1 MSSFKVHNPANILEP
16 QGPYSHAIEIPPN
29 SRILFVSGQTA
40 CMPDGLIPE
49 TIEEQS
55 LIVWNRIMSILRSAR
70 MDMVDVV
77 KVSSFLRHRDH
88 APAYAKVRAQFLG
101 QHRPAALGLVVSEM
115 FRAQYLIEV
124 EVMAAQSV

>member
-1 MSSFKVHNPANILEP
+1 
-16 QGPYSHAIEIPPN
+16 
-29 SRILFVSGQTA
+29 
-40 CMPDGLIPE
+40 
-49 TIEEQS
+49 
-55 LIVWNRIMSILRSAR
+55 
-70 MDMVDVV
+70 
-77 KVSSFLRHRDH
+77 LRHRDH